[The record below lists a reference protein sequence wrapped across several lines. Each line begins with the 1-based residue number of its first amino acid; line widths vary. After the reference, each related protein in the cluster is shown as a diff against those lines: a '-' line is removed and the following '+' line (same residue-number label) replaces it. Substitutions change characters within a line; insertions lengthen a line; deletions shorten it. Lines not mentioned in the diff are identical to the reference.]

1 MKYFVLDVRVPLFK
15 FLIKKN
21 LGKYSKT
28 YSSTFVISS
37 PAIQSIVSELH
48 TLTNNNTLTNYYY
61 LKKNCYGSSNKSTLK
76 YFKKIIIKIIKH
88 ILTFYLC
95 NNYNPWGKKMLLFG
109 GKFSKFQ
116 CGGKE

>member
-37 PAIQSIVSELH
+37 PAIQSIVSDELH

-61 LKKNCYGSSNKSTLK
+61 LKKKLLWIFKQK
-76 YFKKIIIKIIKH
+76 YFKI
-88 ILTFYLC
+88 F
-95 NNYNPWGKKMLLFG
+95 
-109 GKFSKFQ
+109 
-116 CGGKE
+116 

>member
-37 PAIQSIVSELH
+37 PAIQAIVSELH

-61 LKKNCYGSSNKSTLK
+61 LKKKICYGSSNKSTLK
-76 YFKKIIIKIIKH
+76 YF
-88 ILTFYLC
+88 
-95 NNYNPWGKKMLLFG
+95 
-109 GKFSKFQ
+109 
-116 CGGKE
+116 